1 MPMCIWT
8 ARAPVRNVNKVLCV
22 SICQC
27 FVFERRSG
35 IESIVKFDSSCSSTL
50 QPGLLARSR
59 QICSIA
65 FDIVWTWIL
74 QGLAPG
80 IPLRKP
86 IEQHHSRVC
95 LPSHQAKFSPAW
107 QSGLCVSFSGCRGL
121 MPKKSEV
128 VGKLIRPLCKKGML
142 PHFLGHLNLKT
153 WESSRWWPV
162 TTSH

>member
-1 MPMCIWT
+1 MCIDMSMLRFWE
-8 ARAPVRNVNKVLCV
+8 AW
-22 SICQC
+22 
-27 FVFERRSG
+27 RRRVHSEIWLKLQFYPSTRDLSKITSDLQYSLWHCLNMNFAG
-35 IESIVKFDSSCSSTL
+35 ISSWYSS
-50 QPGLLARSR
+50 S
-59 QICSIA
+59 
-65 FDIVWTWIL
+65 
-74 QGLAPG
+74 
-80 IPLRKP
+80 KP

-121 MPKKSEV
+121 MSKKSEV